1 MASTPIT
8 SVLVANRGEI
18 ARRVF
23 RTARAM
29 GMRTVAVFVAV
40 DADAPFVHEADAAVR
55 LPDSYMNGDA
65 VIAAAKLAGA
75 DAIHP
80 GYGFLSENAGFA
92 RAVTASGLTW
102 IGPSPEVIESMGD
115 KIAA

>member
-1 MASTPIT
+1 
-8 SVLVANRGEI
+8 
-18 ARRVF
+18 
-23 RTARAM
+23 
-29 GMRTVAVFVAV
+29 
-40 DADAPFVHEADAAVR
+40 
-55 LPDSYMNGDA
+55 MNGDA

-115 KIAA
+115 KIAAKRMAVDAGVATLPSSEDPSAANEIGYPLLVKASAGGGGKGMRIVQSADDLV